1 MDRKEKRIW
10 RAFGSVITVV
20 VDIILVT
27 ITALILASYMDMVN
41 VIFLIVEWLISLV
54 MELFLAYL
62 FGYRRKE
69 QLAYLT
75 GICTMTQCSGNIILW
90 ILMIADGIQFLLWY
104 IPVRF
109 LGFVVE
115 AVCYGMYL
123 DRKENGRVGRKVMIS
138 LIGNGLSGFLN
149 LMVAFDIA
157 MAVSDFL
164 RR

>member
-1 MDRKEKRIW
+1 MADSIIIAVLVIIVCLALRSI
-10 RAFGSVITVV
+10 FGK
-20 VDIILVT
+20 
-27 ITALILASYMDMVN
+27 
-41 VIFLIVEWLISLV
+41 
-54 MELFLAYL
+54 
-62 FGYRRKE
+62 RRKE

-149 LMVAFDIA
+149 LMVSFDIA

>member
-1 MDRKEKRIW
+1 MQR
-10 RAFGSVITVV
+10 
-20 VDIILVT
+20 
-27 ITALILASYMDMVN
+27 
-41 VIFLIVEWLISLV
+41 
-54 MELFLAYL
+54 
-62 FGYRRKE
+62 
-69 QLAYLT
+69 
-75 GICTMTQCSGNIILW
+75 
-90 ILMIADGIQFLLWY
+90 Y

-164 RR
+164 RL